1 METDDD
7 KTTMRKDKTV
17 IIVFFGID
25 PILNVQK
32 YEKFVN
38 ICCEC

>member
-1 METDDD
+1 METD
-7 KTTMRKDKTV
+7 KTTMKNDKTV
-17 IIVFFGID
+17 IIVYSYGID

-38 ICCEC
+38 IQKTF